1 MIIVLI
7 LSNSGTRIVKNLP
20 RGHKGAAGAANTAH
34 FLPNLP
40 CQIFM
45 RQADISGIAD
55 GDTQN
60 PRRCKQPMGQ
70 SAADAEH
77 GVPAGQS
84 YLLTGAEKDI
94 DNPPVC
100 KIGTAENPAIIQ
112 RIERADH
119 RIFRFYHNFITGK
132 TQFGNFGA
140 LRFDSQQFPPAIQ
153 FSAGCGKRRDQATA

>member
-1 MIIVLI
+1 
-7 LSNSGTRIVKNLP
+7 
-20 RGHKGAAGAANTAH
+20 
-34 FLPNLP
+34 
-40 CQIFM
+40 M